1 MCEAALQAVD
11 EFFDRL
17 RLVAGGRIISKQ
29 FKTHTAIIAWV
40 WALQPGGIGL
50 FFVHSLAGKQSR
62 HALRTFPLAP
72 SLSKRVQKVKPS
84 PTLAVTARAAKL
96 KAEGKDIIGL
106 GAGEPDFD
114 TPKFIADAGV
124 EAIRTGLTR
133 YTSVDGT
140 NDLKDAIIAKFKRNN
155 HLNYERNQIIVSS
168 GAKQTCFNVCAAVL
182 DAGDECIIPAPYWV
196 SYPDMALLADGIPV
210 AVYAGPSQAY
220 KITPAQLEAAIT
232 PRSKLL
238 FLNSPSN
245 PTGAAYT
252 KAELQGL
259 GAVLAGHP
267 EIWIASDE
275 MYEHIYWAAEP
286 FTSFVE
292 ANPDLYDRTITIN
305 GCSKA
310 YAMTGWRIGY
320 CGAPKTIVS
329 AMSTIQGQSTSN
341 ASSISQRAATVA
353 LNGDQT
359 CVHEMNKAFHER
371 HDFVVAGLN
380 AIPGISCL
388 AGAGTFYAFAD
399 VSGAMQALGLKDDT
413 AFAEYLLV
421 EGGVA
426 VVPGSGFGAPG
437 HIRISFACSLK
448 TLEEALVRI
457 NRVVSA
463 PVAKRA

>member
-1 MCEAALQAVD
+1 MGVG
-11 EFFDRL
+11 
-17 RLVAGGRIISKQ
+17 VATWRRGRI
-29 FKTHTAIIAWV
+29 FRTLRRRTRRGTHEEIPV
-40 WALQPGGIGL
+40 AL
-50 FFVHSLAGKQSR
+50 
-62 HALRTFPLAP
+62 

-96 KAEGKDIIGL
+96 KSEGKDIIGL

-114 TPKFIADAGV
+114 TPTHIADAGV

-140 NDLKDAIIAKFKRNN
+140 NELKDAIIAKFKRDN
-155 HLNYERNQIIVSS
+155 HLTYERNQIIVSS
-168 GAKQTCFNVCAAVL
+168 GAKQTCYNVCAAVL
-182 DAGDECIIPAPYWV
+182 DPGDECIIPAPYWV
-196 SYPDMALLADGIPV
+196 SYPDMALLADGVPV
-210 AVYAGPSQAY
+210 AVYAGPNQGY

-252 KAELQGL
+252 KAELQAL
-259 GAVLAGHP
+259 GAVLTRHP
-267 EIWIASDE
+267 DLWIASDE

-292 ANPDLYDRTITIN
+292 ANPELYDRTITIN

-320 CGAPKTIVS
+320 CGAPKSIVG
-329 AMSTIQGQSTSN
+329 AMGTIQGQSTSN

-353 LNGDQT
+353 LNGDQS
-359 CVHEMNKAFHER
+359 CVREMNQAFQQR

-380 AIPGISCL
+380 AIPGISCR

-399 VSGAMQALGLKDDT
+399 VSGAIQALGLKDDN

-437 HIRISFACSLK
+437 HMRISFACSLK
-448 TLEEALVRI
+448 TLEDALARI
-457 NRVVSA
+457 HRVVTA
-463 PVAKRA
+463 VVAKRA